1 VCEPALK
8 PPIKSRSQRG
18 NKSYEKRTL
27 LSELKEGITSFT
39 TEREEKLTLKR
50 VHMAEQEVPIV
61 APEKP
66 AKQTLLSAI
75 VPALK
80 SGIALSTR

>member
-1 VCEPALK
+1 MK
-8 PPIKSRSQRG
+8 
-18 NKSYEKRTL
+18 KRTL
-27 LSELKEGITSFT
+27 LSELKEGITVLT
-39 TEREEKLTLKR
+39 TEREEKLNLKR
-50 VHMAEQEVPIV
+50 VHLAEQEAPIV

-66 AKQTLLSAI
+66 AKQTLLIAI